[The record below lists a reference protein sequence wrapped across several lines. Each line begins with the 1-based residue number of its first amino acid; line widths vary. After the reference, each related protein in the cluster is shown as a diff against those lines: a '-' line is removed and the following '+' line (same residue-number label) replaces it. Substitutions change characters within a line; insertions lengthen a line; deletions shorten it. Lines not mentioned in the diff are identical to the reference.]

1 MIEAQLYPAF
11 LDLTDR
17 DCLVV
22 GSGPVAEEKIHGLR
36 ASGAKVTVID
46 SEAFDEGAIEG
57 RFLVVA
63 ATEDRASDEAI
74 FAAADR
80 RGIFVNTPDV
90 PDLCSFIL
98 PAIVRRGPVC
108 IAISTSGASPALA
121 IRIKK
126 EIGETYGHEH
136 ERLATMLDEL
146 RPWAREHLSTY
157 EERRDFFDSIVN
169 GSPDTIDLLASGNER
184 AVVQIFE
191 AAKERATS
199 S

>member
-1 MIEAQLYPAF
+1 MIDAHLYPAF

-22 GSGPVAEEKIHGLR
+22 GEGAVAEEKVEGLR
-36 ASGAKVTVID
+36 ASAAKVTTID
-46 SEAFDEGAIEG
+46 PAIFQEKDVEG

-63 ATEDRASDEAI
+63 ATEDRKTDEAI

-121 IRIKK
+121 VRVKK
-126 EIGETYGHEH
+126 EIAETYGPAY
-136 ERLATMLDEL
+136 ERLATILDEL
-146 RPWAREHLSTY
+146 RPWARENLSSY
-157 EERRDFFDSIVN
+157 GERRDFFDSIVN
-169 GSPDTIDLLASGNER
+169 GSPDPVVLLAAGDEGAVMRSLETAKKR
-184 AVVQIFE
+184 A
-191 AAKERATS
+191 AST
-199 S
+199 